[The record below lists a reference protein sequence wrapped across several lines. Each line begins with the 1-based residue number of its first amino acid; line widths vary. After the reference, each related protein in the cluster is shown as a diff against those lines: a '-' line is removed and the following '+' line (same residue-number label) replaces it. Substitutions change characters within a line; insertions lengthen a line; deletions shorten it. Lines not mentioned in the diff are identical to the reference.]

1 MVRYSKS
8 HRRIEEFRSLPTTH
22 HKSTVSYKSVY
33 VLVIRFKKKKKKKKK
48 EKISKI
54 RELRT
59 TLLRATDVIT

>member
-33 VLVIRFKKKKKKKKK
+33 VLVIRFKKKKKKK

>member
-33 VLVIRFKKKKKKKKK
+33 VLVIRFKKKKKRKK

>member
-8 HRRIEEFRSLPTTH
+8 HRRIEELRSLPTTH

-33 VLVIRFKKKKKKKKK
+33 VLVIRFKKKKKKK

>member
-33 VLVIRFKKKKKKKKK
+33 VLVIRFKKKKKKKK

>member
-33 VLVIRFKKKKKKKKK
+33 VLVIRFKKKKEKKK